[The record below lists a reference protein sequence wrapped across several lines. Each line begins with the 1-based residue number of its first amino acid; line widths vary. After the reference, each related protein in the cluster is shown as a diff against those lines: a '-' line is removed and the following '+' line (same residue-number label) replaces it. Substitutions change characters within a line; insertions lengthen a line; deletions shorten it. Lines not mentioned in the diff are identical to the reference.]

1 MSKKVLIY
9 DTETKGVEQYNV
21 VMNLVETF
29 LEETDYK
36 IKPIDREIEVE
47 DMLEVDRETGKVINY
62 GSINDIINTEEF
74 KQWFK
79 LKLEKGAVN
88 EFI

>member
-1 MSKKVLIY
+1 MNILKNNF
-9 DTETKGVEQYNV
+9 T
-21 VMNLVETF
+21 VMGLVEKF

-47 DMLEVDRETGKVINY
+47 DMLEVDSETGKVINY
-62 GSINDIINTEEF
+62 GSINGIINTEEF

-79 LKLEKGAVN
+79 LKLEEGDN
-88 EFI
+88 NGFI

>member
-1 MSKKVLIY
+1 MNILKNNF
-9 DTETKGVEQYNV
+9 T
-21 VMNLVETF
+21 VMGLVEKF

-47 DMLEVDRETGKVINY
+47 DMLEVDSKTGKVINY

-79 LKLEKGAVN
+79 LKREEGDN
-88 EFI
+88 NGFI

>member
-1 MSKKVLIY
+1 MNILKNNF
-9 DTETKGVEQYNV
+9 T
-21 VMNLVETF
+21 VMGLVEIF

-79 LKLEKGAVN
+79 LKLEEGDN
-88 EFI
+88 NGFI

>member
-1 MSKKVLIY
+1 MNILKNNF
-9 DTETKGVEQYNV
+9 T
-21 VMNLVETF
+21 VMGLVEKF

-47 DMLEVDRETGKVINY
+47 DMLEVDSKTGKVINY
-62 GSINDIINTEEF
+62 GSINNIINTEEF

-79 LKLEKGAVN
+79 LKLEEGDN
-88 EFI
+88 NGFI

>member
-1 MSKKVLIY
+1 MMNILKNNF
-9 DTETKGVEQYNV
+9 T
-21 VMNLVETF
+21 VMGLVEKF

-47 DMLEVDRETGKVINY
+47 DMLKVDRETGKVINY

-79 LKLEKGAVN
+79 LKLEEEGD
-88 EFI
+88 

>member
-1 MSKKVLIY
+1 MNILKNNF
-9 DTETKGVEQYNV
+9 T
-21 VMNLVETF
+21 VMGLVENF
-29 LEETDYK
+29 LEETAYK

-47 DMLEVDRETGKVINY
+47 DMLKVDRETGKVINY

-79 LKLEKGAVN
+79 LKLEEGMVN

>member
-1 MSKKVLIY
+1 
-9 DTETKGVEQYNV
+9 
-21 VMNLVETF
+21 MNILKNNFTMMGLVENF

-47 DMLEVDRETGKVINY
+47 DMLKVDRETGKVINY
-62 GSINDIINTEEF
+62 GSINNIINTEEF

-79 LKLEKGAVN
+79 LKLEEGDN
-88 EFI
+88 NGFI

>member
-1 MSKKVLIY
+1 MMNILKNNF
-9 DTETKGVEQYNV
+9 T
-21 VMNLVETF
+21 VMGLVEKF

-79 LKLEKGAVN
+79 LKLE
-88 EFI
+88 EDE

>member
-1 MSKKVLIY
+1 M
-9 DTETKGVEQYNV
+9 G
-21 VMNLVETF
+21 LVEKF

-47 DMLEVDRETGKVINY
+47 DMLKVDRETGKVINY

-79 LKLEKGAVN
+79 LKLEKEGD
-88 EFI
+88 

>member
-1 MSKKVLIY
+1 MNILKNNFTVMGLVKK
-9 DTETKGVEQYNV
+9 
-21 VMNLVETF
+21 F

-47 DMLEVDRETGKVINY
+47 DMLEVDSKTGKVINY

-79 LKLEKGAVN
+79 LKPEEGDN
-88 EFI
+88 NGFI

>member
-1 MSKKVLIY
+1 MNILKNNF
-9 DTETKGVEQYNV
+9 T
-21 VMNLVETF
+21 VMGLVENF

-47 DMLEVDRETGKVINY
+47 DMLKVDSKTGEVINY

-79 LKLEKGAVN
+79 LKREEGN
-88 EFI
+88 NNGFI

>member
-1 MSKKVLIY
+1 MNILKNNF
-9 DTETKGVEQYNV
+9 T
-21 VMNLVETF
+21 VMGLVENF

-47 DMLEVDRETGKVINY
+47 DMLEVDRETGEVINY

-79 LKLEKGAVN
+79 LKLEEG
-88 EFI
+88 E

>member
-1 MSKKVLIY
+1 MNILKNNF
-9 DTETKGVEQYNV
+9 T
-21 VMNLVETF
+21 VMGLVEKF
-29 LEETDYK
+29 LEETNYK

-47 DMLEVDRETGKVINY
+47 DMLEVDSKTGKVINY

-79 LKLEKGAVN
+79 LKLEEG
-88 EFI
+88 E

>member
-1 MSKKVLIY
+1 MNILKNNF
-9 DTETKGVEQYNV
+9 T
-21 VMNLVETF
+21 VMGLVENF

-47 DMLEVDRETGKVINY
+47 DMLEVDSKTGKVINY

-79 LKLEKGAVN
+79 LKLEEGDN
-88 EFI
+88 NGFI

>member
-1 MSKKVLIY
+1 MNILKNNF
-9 DTETKGVEQYNV
+9 T
-21 VMNLVETF
+21 VMGLVENF
-29 LEETDYK
+29 LEKTDYK

-47 DMLEVDRETGKVINY
+47 DMLEVDSETGKVINY

-79 LKLEKGAVN
+79 LKLEEG
-88 EFI
+88 E

>member
-1 MSKKVLIY
+1 MNILKNNF
-9 DTETKGVEQYNV
+9 T
-21 VMNLVETF
+21 VMGLVENF

-47 DMLEVDRETGKVINY
+47 DMLKVDSKTGKVINY

-79 LKLEKGAVN
+79 LKLKEEG
-88 EFI
+88 E

>member
-1 MSKKVLIY
+1 MNILKNNF
-9 DTETKGVEQYNV
+9 T
-21 VMNLVETF
+21 VMGLVEKF

-47 DMLEVDRETGKVINY
+47 DMLEVDRETGEVINY

-79 LKLEKGAVN
+79 LKLEEGTGN
-88 EFI
+88 GFI

>member
-1 MSKKVLIY
+1 MNILKNNF
-9 DTETKGVEQYNV
+9 T
-21 VMNLVETF
+21 VMGLVEKF

-36 IKPIDREIEVE
+36 IKQINREIEVE
-47 DMLEVDRETGKVINY
+47 DMLEVDSKTGKVINY

-79 LKLEKGAVN
+79 LKLEEG
-88 EFI
+88 E

>member
-1 MSKKVLIY
+1 MNILKNNF
-9 DTETKGVEQYNV
+9 T
-21 VMNLVETF
+21 VMGLVEKF

-47 DMLEVDRETGKVINY
+47 DMLEVDKETGKVINY

-79 LKLEKGAVN
+79 LKLEEG
-88 EFI
+88 E

>member
-1 MSKKVLIY
+1 MNILKNNF
-9 DTETKGVEQYNV
+9 T
-21 VMNLVETF
+21 VMGLVENF

-47 DMLEVDRETGKVINY
+47 DMLEVDKETGEVINY

-79 LKLEKGAVN
+79 LKLEEEG
-88 EFI
+88 E

>member
-1 MSKKVLIY
+1 MNILKNNF
-9 DTETKGVEQYNV
+9 T
-21 VMNLVETF
+21 VMGLVEKF

-47 DMLEVDRETGKVINY
+47 DMLEVDSKTGEVINY

-74 KQWFK
+74 KRWFK
-79 LKLEKGAVN
+79 LKLEEGAGN
-88 EFI
+88 GFI

>member
-1 MSKKVLIY
+1 MNILKNNF
-9 DTETKGVEQYNV
+9 T
-21 VMNLVETF
+21 VMGLVENF

-47 DMLEVDRETGKVINY
+47 DMLEVDRETGEVINY

-79 LKLEKGAVN
+79 LKLEEEG
-88 EFI
+88 

>member
-1 MSKKVLIY
+1 MNILKNNF
-9 DTETKGVEQYNV
+9 T
-21 VMNLVETF
+21 VMGLVENF

-47 DMLEVDRETGKVINY
+47 DMLKVDRETGKVINY

-79 LKLEKGAVN
+79 LKPEDGDN
-88 EFI
+88 NGFI

>member
-1 MSKKVLIY
+1 MNILKNNF
-9 DTETKGVEQYNV
+9 T
-21 VMNLVETF
+21 VMGLVEKF

-79 LKLEKGAVN
+79 LKLEEGDN
-88 EFI
+88 NGFI

>member
-1 MSKKVLIY
+1 MNILKNNF
-9 DTETKGVEQYNV
+9 T
-21 VMNLVETF
+21 VMGLVEKF

-47 DMLEVDRETGKVINY
+47 DMLKVDRETGKVINY
-62 GSINDIINTEEF
+62 GSINDIINTEDF

-79 LKLEKGAVN
+79 LKLEEEG
-88 EFI
+88 

>member
-1 MSKKVLIY
+1 MNILKNNF
-9 DTETKGVEQYNV
+9 T
-21 VMNLVETF
+21 VMGLVEKF

-47 DMLEVDRETGKVINY
+47 DMLKVDRETGKVINY

-79 LKLEKGAVN
+79 LKLEEEGD
-88 EFI
+88 

>member
-1 MSKKVLIY
+1 MNILKNNF
-9 DTETKGVEQYNV
+9 T
-21 VMNLVETF
+21 VMGLVEKF

-47 DMLEVDRETGKVINY
+47 DMLEVDSKTGKVINY

-79 LKLEKGAVN
+79 LKLEEEG
-88 EFI
+88 E

>member
-1 MSKKVLIY
+1 MNILKNNF
-9 DTETKGVEQYNV
+9 T
-21 VMNLVETF
+21 VMGLVENF

-79 LKLEKGAVN
+79 LKL
-88 EFI
+88 

>member
-1 MSKKVLIY
+1 MNILKNNF
-9 DTETKGVEQYNV
+9 T
-21 VMNLVETF
+21 VMGLVEKF

-36 IKPIDREIEVE
+36 IKQINREIEVE
-47 DMLEVDRETGKVINY
+47 DMLEVDKETGKVINY

-79 LKLEKGAVN
+79 LKLEEGDN
-88 EFI
+88 NGFI

>member
-1 MSKKVLIY
+1 MNILKNNF
-9 DTETKGVEQYNV
+9 T
-21 VMNLVETF
+21 VMGLVENF

-47 DMLEVDRETGKVINY
+47 DMLEVDSKTGEVINY

-79 LKLEKGAVN
+79 LKREESAGN
-88 EFI
+88 GFI

>member
-1 MSKKVLIY
+1 MNILKNNF
-9 DTETKGVEQYNV
+9 T
-21 VMNLVETF
+21 VMGLVEKF

-36 IKPIDREIEVE
+36 IKQINREIEVE
-47 DMLEVDRETGKVINY
+47 DMLEVDKETGKVINY

-79 LKLEKGAVN
+79 LKLEEG
-88 EFI
+88 E

>member
-1 MSKKVLIY
+1 MNILKNNFTVMGLVKK
-9 DTETKGVEQYNV
+9 
-21 VMNLVETF
+21 F

-47 DMLEVDRETGKVINY
+47 DMLEVDKETGEVINY

-74 KQWFK
+74 KLWFK
-79 LKLEKGAVN
+79 LKLEEGTGN
-88 EFI
+88 GFI

>member
-1 MSKKVLIY
+1 MNMLKNNF
-9 DTETKGVEQYNV
+9 T
-21 VMNLVETF
+21 VMGLVENF

-47 DMLEVDRETGKVINY
+47 DMLKVDRETGEVINY

-79 LKLEKGAVN
+79 LKREEGDN
-88 EFI
+88 NGFI

>member
-1 MSKKVLIY
+1 MNILKNNF
-9 DTETKGVEQYNV
+9 T
-21 VMNLVETF
+21 VMGLVEKF

-47 DMLEVDRETGKVINY
+47 DMLEVDSKTGEVINY

-79 LKLEKGAVN
+79 LKREESAGN
-88 EFI
+88 GFI

>member
-1 MSKKVLIY
+1 MNILKNNF
-9 DTETKGVEQYNV
+9 T
-21 VMNLVETF
+21 VMGLVENF

-47 DMLEVDRETGKVINY
+47 DMLEVDSKTGKVINY

-79 LKLEKGAVN
+79 LKLEEG
-88 EFI
+88 E